1 MITLYTK
8 DNCVQCKATE
18 RLLKQLGIKYLEINI
33 EHNEKVRERLKSMNI
48 KQMPALFRDGKFLF
62 SGFQPSEVKKLVND
76 IDNYMPM

>member
-18 RLLKQLGIKYLEINI
+18 RLLKQLGIEYLEINI

-48 KQMPALFRDGKFLF
+48 KQTPALFRDGKFLF
-62 SGFQPSEVKKLVND
+62 SGFQPSRVKKL
-76 IDNYMPM
+76 

>member
-8 DNCVQCKATE
+8 DNCVQCKASE

-62 SGFQPSEVKKLVND
+62 SGFQPSEVKKL
-76 IDNYMPM
+76 